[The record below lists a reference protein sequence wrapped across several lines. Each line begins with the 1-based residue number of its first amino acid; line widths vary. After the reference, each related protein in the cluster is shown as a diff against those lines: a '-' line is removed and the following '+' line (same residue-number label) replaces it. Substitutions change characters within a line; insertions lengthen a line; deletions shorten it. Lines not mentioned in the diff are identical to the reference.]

1 MSLEKIVAV
10 AGKPGLYEIVSQTKG
25 GLIVQSLVDK
35 KRIPINAMHN
45 VSVLN
50 DIAIYTYDD
59 EIPLRNIFKSIAEKD
74 DNVISHKESNA
85 NLISFFS
92 KVLPDFDEDRVYPS
106 NIKKII
112 QWYTILAT
120 NKFDFS
126 TLSEEDEDEESSVS
140 SKQKNNVE

>member
-1 MSLEKIVAV
+1 MHLEKIVAV
-10 AGKPGLYEIVSQTKG
+10 SGKSGLFEIISQTKG
-25 GLIVQSLVDK
+25 GLIVQSLADK

-59 EIPLRNIFKSIAEKD
+59 EIPLRNIFKSIAEKGD
-74 DNVISHKESNA
+74 EVISHKESNT

-112 QWYTILAT
+112 QWYAILAT
-120 NKFDFS
+120 AKFDFS
-126 TLSEEDEDEESSVS
+126 SIKEDTDEE
-140 SKQKNNVE
+140 E